1 MKKRIAYI
9 LLLALLPLAGHAQ
22 QPKKVTQKF
31 FSDPDVEMDIPVFHK
46 KSGYTTHKEMLEFIG
61 ERAAEHPG
69 LISVEI
75 VGQSQRGRDIPLVTV
90 STGNAKNKLRI
101 FYYARVHG
109 DEPAG
114 TEGMLYLT
122 RQLAEDAE
130 VQAMLDRA
138 VFYIMPM
145 VNPDGAE
152 SFKRQTANGIDLN
165 RDQSKLDTPEA
176 VALHAVVTR
185 IEPHVAVDFHEY
197 QSIRS
202 DFSKLTSDI
211 ISTPWDVMFLYS
223 GNPNVPQTIRNVV
236 DELFVPNA
244 GADMDRWGYTH
255 HTYFTSRSS
264 NNDVVFNVGGA
275 SPRST
280 SNAFAL
286 KGMISLLMEI
296 RGIKLDRVSMKRRTH
311 TAYELGLS
319 FARTAIENEARLRAA
334 LNEARRDD
342 SDVAVKFSAERAV
355 MEFPFLD
362 IIRNE
367 MTVLEVPARVNT
379 NCTPTLT
386 RSLPEAY
393 YILPSEKAAIEKLE
407 KMGIEYTVLA
417 CDEQV
422 EVEAFTVLTAKEDS
436 EQVGGVYPIDITT
449 RIESKTVTLPTGTVR
464 VGMGQQ
470 YRRAA
475 TVLLEPESSNGF
487 VNYRVIQASRGLE
500 LPVYR
505 SITAK

>member
-1 MKKRIAYI
+1 MKKFVTYI
-9 LLLALLPLAGHAQ
+9 LLIALFPLAGLAQ

-31 FSDPDVEMDIPVFHK
+31 FPDPDIEMDVPVFHK
-46 KSGYTTHKEMLEFIG
+46 KTGYTTHKEMTEFIAA
-61 ERAAEHPG
+61 RAAEYPCV
-69 LISVEI
+69 ISVET

-90 STGNAKNKLRI
+90 GTGNAQDKLRI

-114 TEGMLYLT
+114 TEGMLYLI

-130 VQAMLDRA
+130 VVAMLDRA

-185 IEPHVAVDFHEY
+185 IDPHVAVDFHEY
-197 QSIRS
+197 QSMRS

-223 GNPNVPQTIRNVV
+223 GNPNVPQAIRNVV
-236 DELFVPNA
+236 DEMFVANA

-255 HTYFTSRSS
+255 HTYFTSRS
-264 NNDVVFNVGGA
+264 NQGDVVFNVGGA

-286 KGMISLLMEI
+286 KGMVSLLMEI

-311 TAYELGLS
+311 TVYELGLS
-319 FARTAIENEARLRAA
+319 FARTAIENEERLLAA
-334 LNEARRDD
+334 LADARHDDRDI
-342 SDVAVKFSAERAV
+342 AVKFSAERAE

-367 MTVLEVPARVNT
+367 MVTLEVPVRLNT
-379 NCTPTLT
+379 NSTPTLL

-393 YILPSEKAAIEKLE
+393 YILPSERAAIEKLDQ
-407 KMGIEYTVLA
+407 MGIGYTVSDGDLT
-417 CDEQV
+417 V
-422 EVEAFTVLTAKEDS
+422 EVEVFKVLAVKEDQD
-436 EQVGGVYPIDITT
+436 QVGGVYPVEVTT
-449 RIESKTVTLPTGTVR
+449 RVERRNVTLPAGTVR
-464 VGMGQQ
+464 VGMDQG

-475 TVLLEPESSNGF
+475 TVLLEPESLNGF
-487 VNYRVIQASRGLE
+487 VNYRVIEVGRGEE

-505 SITAK
+505 VVTEE